1 MRRNFN
7 GVLAAIVVTTTTM
20 APVLARGNDLII
32 NDGFGEQVKV
42 RHGFFGRDTKIVK
55 DRLGDGFAE
64 KKGLF
69 GTSEKDVNVLGNSF
83 RSSKGIL
90 GGTNL
95 QGSDIFGDRMQT
107 KRGIFGRRTTYVDVS
122 GGASVV
128 RNLWEQNKGKILG
141 TNSNNAFKSPMGA
154 LNGLENGGL
163 PPAGALP
170 SIPAPELPGT
180 PAPPLNP

>member
-1 MRRNFN
+1 MRRKFN
-7 GVLAAIVVTTTTM
+7 GVLAALVVTTTTM
-20 APVLARGNDLII
+20 APALARGNDLII
-32 NDGFGEQVKV
+32 NDGFGEQVQV
-42 RHGFFGRDTKIVK
+42 RHGFFGRDTKVVK

-64 KKGLF
+64 KRGLL
-69 GTSEKDVNVLGNSF
+69 GTQEKDVNVLGNSF

-128 RNLWEQNKGKILG
+128 RNLWDQNKGKILG
-141 TNSNNAFKSPMGA
+141 TNANSVLKSPLGA
-154 LNGLENGGL
+154 LNGLGNSAM
-163 PPAGALP
+163 PPAGVP
-170 SIPAPELPGT
+170 GVQAPELPGT
-180 PAPPLNP
+180 PAPLNP